1 MDGIRMVNKLIQTND
16 LVYLR
21 DETRKSMPD
30 LVDIQRKT
38 NESDKQGGFTE
49 SWANAYEQVAARI
62 AAKGGSE
69 SMTAGRQDL
78 QLDFTLAVGYDQSVL
93 QTDRIIHS
101 SGTYE
106 VQSVDDGKSWA
117 ISKIC
122 QMRRL

>member
-1 MDGIRMVNKLIQTND
+1 MVNKLIQKND

-21 DETRKSMPD
+21 DETRKAMPD

-38 NESDKQGGFTE
+38 LESDQQGGFTE
-49 SWANAYEQVAARI
+49 SWANAYQQVAARI
-62 AAKGGSE
+62 AAKGGVE
-69 SMTAGRQDL
+69 STTAGRQDIKS
-78 QLDFTLAVGYDQSVL
+78 DFTLAVGYDQSIL

-117 ISKIC
+117 TSTIC